1 MPFSSHESP
10 MRMPCG
16 PYFYMPYSCPTGS
29 YDPWM
34 PASHSYFGQNHVIYR
49 EPVINESSLR
59 NNYRFHQRDRSM
71 QKNKHKAIKEIY
83 RVKRDGRLNKNSDL
97 THVKE
102 KPTVEETSASS
113 IDKIVS
119 NNN

>member
-16 PYFYMPYSCPTGS
+16 LYFYMPYSCPTGS
-29 YDPWM
+29 YNPWM

-59 NNYRFHQRDRSM
+59 NNDRFHQRDRSM
-71 QKNKHKAIKEIY
+71 QKNKHKVIK
-83 RVKRDGRLNKNSDL
+83 
-97 THVKE
+97 
-102 KPTVEETSASS
+102 
-113 IDKIVS
+113 
-119 NNN
+119 